1 MTRAGNQPTAMNTQS
16 IAVLAIGRRGWVE
29 SYPTLPPALEATALG
44 YHRAWW
50 RASTFFHADGYRY
63 AVSAAVPARPLGAWS
78 RMLAAT
84 VYNPRVRVRFE
95 YERAERYTLDDL
107 KAAFGAALEAD
118 DDVLTQFHGPEELR
132 GKLAAAAFAAV
143 AAVLE
148 LSRTETDA
156 T

>member
-1 MTRAGNQPTAMNTQS
+1 MTRGSSQPTAMNTQS

-29 SYPTLPPALEATALG
+29 GYPTLPPALEATALG

-63 AVSAAVPARPLGAWS
+63 AVSAAVPARPLGACS
-78 RMLAAT
+78 R
-84 VYNPRVRVRFE
+84 
-95 YERAERYTLDDL
+95 
-107 KAAFGAALEAD
+107 
-118 DDVLTQFHGPEELR
+118 
-132 GKLAAAAFAAV
+132 KLAAAAAFADV

-156 T
+156 A

>member
-1 MTRAGNQPTAMNTQS
+1 MTPS

-29 SYPTLPPALEATALG
+29 GYPTLPPALEATALG

-50 RASTFFHADGYRY
+50 SASTFFHTDGYRY
-63 AVSAAVPARPLGAWS
+63 AVSAAVPDRPLGTWS

-84 VYNPRVRVRFE
+84 VYNPRVRVQFE
-95 YERAERYTLDDL
+95 YVRAERYTLDEL
-107 KAAFGAALEAD
+107 KAAFGAALAVD
-118 DDVLTQFHGPEELR
+118 DDVLTQFHEPEELL
-132 GKLAAAAFAAV
+132 GKLAAATSFADV

-156 T
+156 D

>member
-1 MTRAGNQPTAMNTQS
+1 MSTQS

-29 SYPTLPPALEATALG
+29 GYPTLPQVLDATVLG

-63 AVSAAVPARPLGAWS
+63 AVSAAIPARPLGALS

-84 VYNPRVRVRFE
+84 VYNPRVQVQFE
-95 YERAERYTLDDL
+95 YERLERYVLDDL
-107 KAAFGAALEAD
+107 KAAFGAAVAAD
-118 DDVLTQFHGPEELR
+118 DDVLTQFHEPQELR
-132 GKLAAAAFAAV
+132 DKLAAAASFADV

-148 LSRTETDA
+148 LSRTEA
-156 T
+156 A

>member
-1 MTRAGNQPTAMNTQS
+1 MNPQT
-16 IAVLAIGRRGWVE
+16 IGVLAIGRRGWVE
-29 SYPTLPPALEATALG
+29 GYSALPPALEATALG

-50 RASTFFHADGYRY
+50 RVSTFFHADGYRY

-84 VYNPRVRVRFE
+84 VYNPRVRVQFE
-95 YERAERYTLDDL
+95 YERAGRYALDDL

-118 DDVLTQFHGPEELR
+118 DDVLTQFHEPEELR
-132 GKLAAAAFAAV
+132 VKLAAATSFADV

-156 T
+156 A

>member
-1 MTRAGNQPTAMNTQS
+1 MGTQG

-29 SYPTLPPALEATALG
+29 GYPALPLALEVTALG

-50 RASTFFHADGYRY
+50 HASTFFHADGYRY

-84 VYNPRVRVRFE
+84 VYNPRVRVQFE
-95 YERAERYTLDDL
+95 YERARRYTLDDL

-118 DDVLTQFHGPEELR
+118 DDVLTQFHEPEELR
-132 GKLAAAAFAAV
+132 GKLAAAASFAEV
-143 AAVLE
+143 TAVLE

-156 T
+156 A